1 MCEKVLNWIIFGQN
15 SNIESIW
22 VSDTP
27 KYHLGNQSF
36 GSDNSIFRLFVQKKL
51 WKNVFF
57 REMYGFIVKVYST
70 NVKYQIYLP
79 SSPIIWY
86 SSNWNGAPIGYK
98 ADKSSIS
105 CWIDHRLLLV
115 HARTSGT
122 TIWCRQIMA
131 KILKSTSSCSGAP
144 DCAFNFYPH
153 PLWRFLN
160 YKRIKI
166 YLWLFYVHIFAWG
179 PGLYQQQQMIYV
191 TAFWTF
197 IRLLGTQNSEQ
208 QTKHELVLFALL
220 TKICLH
226 QIFVLEVQ
234 GCTSNYKWSI

>member
-1 MCEKVLNWIIFGQN
+1 MIYHNSPNISTSPLNWMSYWIELNWIIFLIEISWKILNLIIFCIDFFGKILNWIIVWIEFLWKVLNWIICGQN

-57 REMYGFIVKVYST
+57 RKMYGFIVKVYST

-144 DCAFNFYPH
+144 ETRSCF
-153 PLWRFLN
+153 
-160 YKRIKI
+160 
-166 YLWLFYVHIFAWG
+166 
-179 PGLYQQQQMIYV
+179 
-191 TAFWTF
+191 
-197 IRLLGTQNSEQ
+197 
-208 QTKHELVLFALL
+208 
-220 TKICLH
+220 
-226 QIFVLEVQ
+226 
-234 GCTSNYKWSI
+234 

>member
-1 MCEKVLNWIIFGQN
+1 MNVLLNWIELNWIIFLIEISWRILNLIIFCIDFFGKILN
-15 SNIESIW
+15 WIIVWIEFVWKSIELNNFWAKFKYWIESIW

-36 GSDNSIFRLFVQKKL
+36 GSDSRISFVCTKKI
-51 WKNVFF
+51 WKNVLF

-86 SSNWNGAPIGYK
+86 SSNWNGAPIGCK

-122 TIWCRQIMA
+122 TIWCRQILA

-144 DCAFNFYPH
+144 ARAFNFYPC
-153 PLWRFLN
+153 PLWRF
-160 YKRIKI
+160 
-166 YLWLFYVHIFAWG
+166 
-179 PGLYQQQQMIYV
+179 
-191 TAFWTF
+191 
-197 IRLLGTQNSEQ
+197 
-208 QTKHELVLFALL
+208 
-220 TKICLH
+220 
-226 QIFVLEVQ
+226 
-234 GCTSNYKWSI
+234 